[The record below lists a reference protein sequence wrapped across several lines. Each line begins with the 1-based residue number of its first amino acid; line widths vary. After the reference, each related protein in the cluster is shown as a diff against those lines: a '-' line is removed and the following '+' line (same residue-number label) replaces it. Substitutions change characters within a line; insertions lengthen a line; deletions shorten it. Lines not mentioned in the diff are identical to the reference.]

1 MIRIFSLK
9 YLFIYLFSV
18 IIICLL
24 YNSLSP
30 LFISILFLI
39 FPIFISRIFNSDLGF
54 EDFSNYIKIYS
65 LFLFISI
72 VPSIYYLFLKDPFQ
86 VSSDAGLFFN
96 VTSNKDFF
104 SYPILELQLFFEN
117 VLPLYIWAIIYR
129 LELFLFG
136 SNLYYTGII
145 VNISL
150 ISLSSVSLLNSAR
163 IVFNNKLKNK
173 ILILLVLTSGTFYMF
188 SSIHIRDVFALF
200 LCTLIFN
207 SYTKKFLEKDNKKSV
222 FFHLYNGGIFFIL
235 LNLFFSFLLFF
246 IRKEFIIVP
255 FVMYFTYFYLKFWK
269 SHLSFRLF
277 AYLFVIIFIFL
288 FIYFDIFNSAQILL
302 DEKLKYDEFSN
313 DEASD
318 SLGNKLV
325 INQPILIRML
335 IGPIYMFFFPIP
347 FWTGFLSNSFYHF
360 AKSISV
366 IQFYLIAPLVLINF
380 KNFFTNRNSTLLFK
394 FSILII
400 LFFSFFIS
408 LTSLETRHLG
418 AFYSI
423 LYFSL
428 LYVDFESS
436 KFLNLYKKKL
446 FLIFVFVI
454 SIHISWVLLKFV
466 F

>member
-1 MIRIFSLK
+1 
-9 YLFIYLFSV
+9 
-18 IIICLL
+18 
-24 YNSLSP
+24 
-30 LFISILFLI
+30 
-39 FPIFISRIFNSDLGF
+39 
-54 EDFSNYIKIYS
+54 
-65 LFLFISI
+65 
-72 VPSIYYLFLKDPFQ
+72 LKDPFQ

-136 SNLYYTGII
+136 SNHYFTGII

-163 IVFNNKLKNK
+163 VVFNDNLKNK
-173 ILILLVLTSGTFYMF
+173 ILTLLVLTSGTFYMF

-207 SYTKKFLEKDNKKSV
+207 TYTKKFIEKDNKKSV
-222 FFHLYNGGIFFIL
+222 FFHLYHGGILYIV
-235 LNLFFSFLLFF
+235 LNLFFSFILFF
-246 IRKEFIIVP
+246 IRKEFVIVP
-255 FVMYFTYFYLKFWK
+255 FVMYFIYFYLKFWK
-269 SHLSFRLF
+269 SHFSFKLF
-277 AYLFVIIFIFL
+277 AYFFIIIFVFL
-288 FIYFDIFNSAQILL
+288 FIYFDIINSVQILL

-313 DEASD
+313 DEAND

-347 FWTGFLSNSFYHF
+347 FWTGFFSNSFYHF

-366 IQFYLIAPLVLINF
+366 IQFYFIAPLVLINF
-380 KNFFTNRNSTLLFK
+380 KNFFVTKNLSLLFK
-394 FSILII
+394 FSILIV

-418 AFYSI
+418 AFFPI
-423 LYFSL
+423 FYFSL
-428 LYVDFESS
+428 LYVDFGNT
-436 KFLNLYKKKL
+436 KFLSLYRKNL
-446 FLIFVFVI
+446 FLILVFII
-454 SIHISWVLLKFV
+454 SIHFSWFLLKFV